1 MDEREKT
8 PQSVKLRK
16 PDDRYSQVEAEEP
29 ERGIQRQMRREELQT
44 M

>member
-1 MDEREKT
+1 MDERERRQKRQVKKT
-8 PQSVKLRK
+8 RRP
-16 PDDRYSQVEAEEP
+16 VEAEEP

>member
-1 MDEREKT
+1 MDERERRQKR
-8 PQSVKLRK
+8 QVRK